1 MGTGIDEHR
10 ASTTLSEADFDRM
23 VAMLDQ
29 VDSVELKLT
38 VPAAEQRAVVNA
50 LGFDPLDARI
60 REVFF
65 FDTPDLALYQAGVVV
80 RARRTQGRVDDSTVK
95 LRPVV
100 PNDLPGSLRK
110 QADFVIE
117 LDAMPGGFVCSG
129 SYKGQLDTVAVRE
142 VLASGRPL
150 RKLFSKAQ
158 RAFYKAHAPEGIALD
173 DLTLLGPIPVFR
185 LNAVPEGFG
194 RKLVGEL
201 WLYPDGTRVIE
212 LSTKCKPG
220 RAFDVAAHAR
230 AYLDERGIDLAGE
243 QLTKT
248 RTALEYFAGAA
259 RDAAREETS
268 DD

>member
-23 VAMLDQ
+23 VDMLDH

-50 LGFDPLDARI
+50 LGFDPLEARI

-65 FDTPDLALYQAGVVV
+65 FDTPDLALYHAGVVV
-80 RARRTQGRVDDSTVK
+80 RARRTQGRLDDSTVK

-100 PNDLPGSLRK
+100 PNDMPGALRK

-129 SYKGQLDTVAVRE
+129 SYKGQLDNVAVRE
-142 VLASGRPL
+142 VLAFGRPL
-150 RKLFSKAQ
+150 RKLYSKQQ
-158 RAFYKAHAPEGIALD
+158 RAFYDAHAPDGLALD
-173 DLTLLGPIPVFR
+173 DLTLLGPITVFR
-185 LNAVPEGFG
+185 LNTVPEGFG

-230 AYLDERGIDLAGE
+230 AYLSERGIDLSAE
-243 QLTKT
+243 QHTKT
-248 RTALEYFAGAA
+248 RSALEYFAAIVRSA
-259 RDAAREETS
+259 DATDES
-268 DD
+268 S